1 MKYSILSLSVALTLI
16 VTPAVSAQTVTT
28 KPTITPK
35 ETVKVT
41 PTSIVDSAIEK
52 LKEKVASKVSQMR
65 KNQKGTSGIVTAV
78 ANDSFTITSS
88 DNVSYDIKLDDTLTT
103 YYQVAGA
110 ALKEIKK
117 SDIKKDS
124 YIIVSGPIFDKS
136 ITANVIYVDEQ
147 FLIKSGKITEANSS
161 DFTLKVMTEDKET
174 YTLDIESGTQ
184 QNILNIKTLS
194 AEKTGFSKLKE
205 GDTIYFIVKQAG
217 KTSTSTRYAAEKI
230 FVIPQEYFIK

>member
-1 MKYSILSLSVALTLI
+1 MKYSILTLSIALSLISV
-16 VTPAVSAQTVTT
+16 PAVSAQTVTVN
-28 KPTITPK
+28 PTSTPK
-35 ETVKVT
+35 VTVKVT
-41 PTSIVDSAIEK
+41 PTSVVDSAIEK

-65 KNQKGTSGIVTAV
+65 KNQKGTSGTVTAV
-78 ANDSFTITSS
+78 SNDGFSITST
-88 DNVSYDIKLDDTLTT
+88 DKVSYDVKLDDTLTK

-110 ALKEIKK
+110 SLKEIKK

-136 ITANVIYVDEQ
+136 ITANVVYVDER
-147 FLIKSGKITEANSS
+147 FLIKTGKITEANSA
-161 DFTLKVMTEDKET
+161 DFTLKVVTEDKET
-174 YTLDIESGTQ
+174 YTLDVESGTQ

-205 GDTIYFIVKQAG
+205 GDTIYFILKQAG
-217 KTSTSTRYAAEKI
+217 KPANTTRYAAEKI